1 MQRLKKILSYTYE
14 YAHLFICALGV
25 CSIIFQSQILSI
37 FPYVFGG
44 VMILIGITGIV
55 LGLLRLLVN
64 EKKSQVFSYS
74 FMLLV
79 LGIIFIIKHADE
91 ESIGYIGIAWGMIG
105 LFRSAS
111 NFVLGIT
118 EFKTNKLVSVVTILE
133 ALFTFVVSILLLI
146 EPIESISHHIVL
158 FGVEMI
164 AVSICMLFGIH
175 GGMSVWKVLQ
185 IKEENKENINS
196 KNN

>member
-1 MQRLKKILSYTYE
+1 MQRLKKILTYTYE

-25 CSIIFQSQILSI
+25 ACIVLQSQILSI
-37 FPYVFGG
+37 FPYIFGG
-44 VMILIGITGIV
+44 VMIVIGTAGLV
-55 LGLLRLLVN
+55 LGLIRLLIN
-64 EKKSQVFSYS
+64 ETKSQVFSYS

-118 EFKTNKLVSVVTILE
+118 EFKTNKVVSVVTILE
-133 ALFTFVVSILLLI
+133 AVFTLIVSILLLI

-158 FGVEMI
+158 FGIEMI
-164 AVSICMLFGIH
+164 AVSVCMLFGIH

-185 IKEENKENINS
+185 IKETEENINS